1 MKHLIKLAFKNIF
14 RNKRRTFLTITA
26 VFFATFLVVM
36 FKSFIGGLWG
46 STINNVIMLETGH
59 IKVAHKKYLEKEKTQ
74 PLEYYIADAGE
85 LIDQLEKLDNVDFA
99 TPRIKTSAMLNIN
112 DKNYYSQLLGI
123 APEKEKR
130 FNVMHEKIVEG
141 EYLSSD
147 SEGILVGSGFAE
159 KFGLHTG
166 SGQRITFLCP
176 TVYNSVSIKS
186 FEITGIFSYGIKSL
200 DERLLVAPIARVQD
214 LVKMGDGTSE
224 ILILLDDIEKSLAVE
239 DKVNAILPA
248 EYTAKAWENQE
259 NYFNMIR
266 IATQIYNVVYF
277 FFLLLASF
285 VIINTILISVYER
298 EREIGAL
305 TALGMSQGEVLGL
318 FVTEAGIL
326 SIIGS
331 LLGSLSGGLI
341 SFILSKVG
349 INTLAL
355 FGDTMS
361 DMNISNVIYLRAEW
375 GTVIFSFVF
384 GFLVSIIF
392 ASIPALKAVKVDPIR
407 ALRAT

>member
-1 MKHLIKLAFKNIF
+1 MKHIIKLGFKNIF

-26 VFFATFLVVM
+26 VFFATFLVVI
-36 FKSFIGGLWG
+36 FKSFIGGLWD

-59 IKVAHKKYLEKEKTQ
+59 IKVAHKKYFEKEKTQ
-74 PLEYYIADAGE
+74 PLEYYVEDAE
-85 LIDQLEKLDNVDFA
+85 EIINQLEKLKGVNFA
-99 TPRIKTSAMLNIN
+99 TPRIKAPVMLNIN
-112 DKNYYSQLLGI
+112 DKNYYTQLLGI
-123 APEKEKR
+123 DPEKEKR
-130 FNVMHEKIVEG
+130 FNVIHEKIVDG

-147 SEGILVGSGFAE
+147 SKGIIVGSGFAE
-159 KFGLHTG
+159 KFNLHT
-166 SGQRITFLCP
+166 GQRITILSQ
-176 TVYNSVSIKS
+176 TVYNSISVKS
-186 FEITGIFSYGIKSL
+186 FEITGIFTYGIKSL
-200 DERLLVAPIARVQD
+200 DERLMVAPISSVQD

-224 ILILLDDIEKSLAVE
+224 VLILLKDIEKSLAME
-239 DKVNAILPA
+239 NKVNAILPA

-259 NYFNMIR
+259 NYYNMIR

-305 TALGMSQGEVLGL
+305 TALGMSQGEVLSL

-331 LLGSLSGGLI
+331 FLGSLSGGLI
-341 SFILSKVG
+341 AFILSKVG

-355 FGDTMS
+355 WGETMS
-361 DMNISNVIYLRAEW
+361 EMNISNVIYLRAQW
-375 GTVIFSFVF
+375 QTVMFSFIF
-384 GFLVSIIF
+384 GFLVTIIF
-392 ASIPALKAVKVDPIR
+392 ASIPAFKAVKVDPIR

>member
-46 STINNVIMLETGH
+46 STVNNVIMLETGH
-59 IKVAHKKYLEKEKTQ
+59 VKVAHKKYFEKEKTQ
-74 PLEYYIADAGE
+74 PLEYYIEDAEE
-85 LIDQLEKLDNVDFA
+85 LIDQLEKLPEVDFA
-99 TPRIKTSAMLNIN
+99 APRIKTSAMLNIN

-123 APEKEKR
+123 DPEKEKR

-159 KFGLHTG
+159 KFDLHTG
-166 SGQRITFLCP
+166 SGQRITFLSP

-200 DERLLVAPIARVQD
+200 DERLLVAPIEKVQA

-224 ILILLDDIEKSLAVE
+224 ILILLNDIDKSLALE
-239 DKVNAILPA
+239 NELNASLPP
-248 EYTAKAWENQE
+248 EYTAKSWENQG

-266 IATQIYNVVYF
+266 IATQIYNVIYF

-305 TALGMSQGEVLGL
+305 TALGMSQGEVLCL
-318 FVTEAGIL
+318 FITEAGIL
-326 SIIGS
+326 SVIGS
-331 LLGSLSGGLI
+331 LIGSLSGGLI
-341 SFILSKVG
+341 AFILSKVG

-355 FGDTMS
+355 FGETMS

-392 ASIPALKAVKVDPIR
+392 ASIPAFKAVKVDPIR

>member
-1 MKHLIKLAFKNIF
+1 MKHIIKLAFKNIF

-46 STINNVIMLETGH
+46 NTINNVIMLETGH
-59 IKVAHKKYLEKEKTQ
+59 VKVAHKKYFEKEKTN
-74 PLEYYIADAGE
+74 PLEYYIEDAGD
-85 LIDQLEKLDNVDFA
+85 LIDQLEKLPEVDFA

-112 DKNYYSQLLGI
+112 EKNYYSQLLGI
-123 APEKEKR
+123 DPEKEKR
-130 FNVMHEKIVEG
+130 FNVMHEKIIEG

-147 SEGILVGSGFAE
+147 SKGILVGSGFAE
-159 KFGLHTG
+159 KFALHAD
-166 SGQRITFLCP
+166 SGQRITFLSP

-200 DERLLVAPIARVQD
+200 DERLLVAPIEKVQH

-224 ILILLDDIEKSLAVE
+224 ILILLDDIDKSLAME
-239 DKVNAILPA
+239 DEINAILPP
-248 EYTAKAWENQE
+248 EYTAKAWEHQE

-305 TALGMSQGEVLGL
+305 TALGMSQGEVLSL
-318 FVTEAGIL
+318 FITEAGIL

-331 LLGSLSGGLI
+331 LLGSLSGGLV
-341 SFILSKVG
+341 SFVFSKVG
-349 INTLAL
+349 INTLVL
-355 FGDTMS
+355 WGETLS
-361 DMNISNVIYLRAEW
+361 DMNISNVIYLRAQW
-375 GTVIFSFVF
+375 QTVIFSFVF
-384 GFLVSIIF
+384 GFLVSIVF
-392 ASIPALKAVKVDPIR
+392 ASIPAFKAVKVDPIR

>member
-1 MKHLIKLAFKNIF
+1 MKHIIKLAFKNIF

-46 STINNVIMLETGH
+46 NTINNVIMLETGH
-59 IKVAHKKYLEKEKTQ
+59 VKIAHKKYFEKEKTQ
-74 PLEYYIADAGE
+74 PLEYYVEDAE
-85 LIDQLEKLDNVDFA
+85 KIINQLEELDDVDFA
-99 TPRIKTSAMLNIN
+99 TPRIKAPVMLNID
-112 DKNYYSQLLGI
+112 DKNYYTQLLGI
-123 APEKEKR
+123 NPEKERR
-130 FNVMHEKIVEG
+130 FNAIHEKIVDG

-147 SEGILVGSGFAE
+147 SKGIMVGSGFAE
-159 KFGLHTG
+159 KFDLHT
-166 SGQRITFLCP
+166 GQRITLLSQ
-176 TVYNSVSIKS
+176 TVYNSISVES
-186 FEITGIFSYGIKSL
+186 FKITGIFTYGIKSL
-200 DERLLVAPIARVQD
+200 DERLMVAPIASVQD

-224 ILILLDDIEKSLAVE
+224 VLILLDDIEKSLAVE
-239 DKVNAILPA
+239 NEVNAILPT
-248 EYTAKAWENQE
+248 EYTAKAWENQA
-259 NYFNMIR
+259 NYYNMIK

-305 TALGMSQGEVLGL
+305 TALGMSRGEVLCL

-326 SIIGS
+326 SVIGS

-341 SFILSKVG
+341 SFIFSKVG

-355 FGDTMS
+355 FGETMS
-361 DMNISNVIYLRAEW
+361 DMNISNVIYLRAQW
-375 GTVIFSFVF
+375 QTVIFSFIF
-384 GFLVSIIF
+384 GFMVTIIF
-392 ASIPALKAVKVDPIR
+392 ASIPAFKAVKVDPIR

>member
-305 TALGMSQGEVLGL
+305 TALGMSQKEVLSL

-375 GTVIFSFVF
+375 GTVIFSFIF

-392 ASIPALKAVKVDPIR
+392 ASIPAFKAVKVDPIR

>member
-1 MKHLIKLAFKNIF
+1 MKHIIKLGFKNIF

-36 FKSFIGGLWG
+36 FKSFIGGLWD

-59 IKVAHKKYLEKEKTQ
+59 IKVAHKKYFEKEKTQ
-74 PLEYYIADAGE
+74 PLEYYVEDAE
-85 LIDQLEKLDNVDFA
+85 EIINQLEKLKGVNFA
-99 TPRIKTSAMLNIN
+99 TPRIKTPVMLNIN
-112 DKNYYSQLLGI
+112 DKNYYTQLLGI
-123 APEKEKR
+123 DPEKEKR
-130 FNVMHEKIVEG
+130 FNVIHEKIVDG

-147 SEGILVGSGFAE
+147 SKGIIVGSGFAE
-159 KFGLHTG
+159 KFDLHT
-166 SGQRITFLCP
+166 GQRITILSQ
-176 TVYNSVSIKS
+176 TVYNSISVKS
-186 FEITGIFSYGIKSL
+186 FEITGIFTYGIKSL
-200 DERLLVAPIARVQD
+200 DERLMVAPISSVQD

-224 ILILLDDIEKSLAVE
+224 VLILLKDIEKSLAME
-239 DKVNAILPA
+239 NEVNAILPA

-259 NYFNMIR
+259 NYYNMIR

-305 TALGMSQGEVLGL
+305 TALGMSQGEVLSL
-318 FVTEAGIL
+318 FITEAGIL

-331 LLGSLSGGLI
+331 FLGSLSGGLI
-341 SFILSKVG
+341 AFILSKVG

-355 FGDTMS
+355 WGETMS
-361 DMNISNVIYLRAEW
+361 EMNISNVIYLRAQW
-375 GTVIFSFVF
+375 QTVMFSFIF
-384 GFLVSIIF
+384 GFVVTIIF
-392 ASIPALKAVKVDPIR
+392 ASIPAFKAVKVDPIR

>member
-1 MKHLIKLAFKNIF
+1 MKHIIRLSFKNIF

-59 IKVAHKKYLEKEKTQ
+59 IRVAHKKFFEKEKTQ
-74 PLEYYIADAGE
+74 PLEYYVEDAGK
-85 LIDQLEKLDNVDFA
+85 IISQLEKLKGVDFA
-99 TPRIKTSAMLNIN
+99 TPRIKTPVMLNLN
-112 DKNYYSQLLGI
+112 EKNYYTQLLGVD
-123 APEKEKR
+123 PEKEKR
-130 FNVMHEKIVEG
+130 FNVIHEKIVDG

-147 SEGILVGSGFAE
+147 SKGIMVGSGFAE
-159 KFGLHTG
+159 KFDLHT
-166 SGQRITFLCP
+166 GQRITLLSQ
-176 TVYNSVSIKS
+176 TVYNSISVES
-186 FEITGIFSYGIKSL
+186 FKITGIFTYGIKSL
-200 DERLLVAPIARVQD
+200 DERLMVAPIARVQD
-214 LVKMGDGTSE
+214 LVKMENGASE
-224 ILILLDDIEKSLAVE
+224 VLILLYDREKSLAVE
-239 DKVNAILPA
+239 DEVNAVLPP
-248 EYTAKAWENQE
+248 EYIAKSWESQG
-259 NYFNMIR
+259 NYYNMIK

-305 TALGMSQGEVLGL
+305 TALGMSQGEVLSL

-326 SIIGS
+326 SVTGS

-341 SFILSKVG
+341 SWILSKVG

-361 DMNISNVIYLRAEW
+361 DMNISNVIYLRAQW
-375 GTVIFSFVF
+375 QTVIFSFIF
-384 GFLVSIIF
+384 GFLVSILF
-392 ASIPALKAVKVDPIR
+392 ASIPAFKAVKVDPIK
-407 ALRAT
+407 ALRST

>member
-1 MKHLIKLAFKNIF
+1 MKHIIKLGFKNIF

-46 STINNVIMLETGH
+46 STVNNVIMLETGH
-59 IKVAHKKYLEKEKTQ
+59 IKVAHEKYLEKEKTQ
-74 PLEYYIADAGE
+74 PLEYYIEDAGKT
-85 LIDQLEKLDNVDFA
+85 INRLEKLDGVDFA
-99 TPRIKTSAMLNIN
+99 TPRIKAPVMLNIN
-112 DKNYYSQLLGI
+112 DKNYYTQLLGI
-123 APEKEKR
+123 DPEKEKK
-130 FNVMHEKIVEG
+130 FNVIHEKIVEG

-147 SEGILVGSGFAE
+147 SKGIMVGSGFAE
-159 KFGLHTG
+159 KFDLHTG
-166 SGQRITFLCP
+166 QRVTLLSQ
-176 TVYNSVSIKS
+176 TVYNSISVES
-186 FEITGIFSYGIKSL
+186 FKITGIFTFGIKSL
-200 DERLLVAPIARVQD
+200 DERLMVAPVARVQD

-248 EYTAKAWENQE
+248 EYIAKSWENQG

-305 TALGMSQGEVLGL
+305 TALGMSKGEVLKL

-355 FGDTMS
+355 WGDTMS

-375 GTVIFSFVF
+375 ETVIFSFIF
-384 GFLVSIIF
+384 GFLVTVIF

>member
-1 MKHLIKLAFKNIF
+1 MRHLIKLAFKNIF

-46 STINNVIMLETGH
+46 NTINNVIMLETGH
-59 IKVAHKKYLEKEKTQ
+59 LKVAHKKYFEKEKTN
-74 PLEYYIADAGE
+74 PLEYYIKDAGKLINKLEE
-85 LIDQLEKLDNVDFA
+85 LPEVDFA

-112 DKNYYSQLLGI
+112 DKNYYTQLLGI
-123 APEKEKR
+123 DPEKEKR
-130 FNVMHEKIVEG
+130 FNVIHEKIIEG

-147 SEGILVGSGFAE
+147 SKGILVGSGFAE
-159 KFGLHTG
+159 KFNLHAD

-186 FEITGIFSYGIKSL
+186 FETTGIFSYGIKSL
-200 DERLLVAPIARVQD
+200 DERLLVAPVSKVQD

-239 DKVNAILPA
+239 NEVKAILPE
-248 EYTAKAWENQE
+248 EYTVKAWEHQE
-259 NYFNMIR
+259 NYYNMIR
-266 IATQIYNVVYF
+266 IATQIYNVIYF

-305 TALGMSQGEVLGL
+305 TALGMSRSEVLSL
-318 FVTEAGIL
+318 FITEAGIL
-326 SIIGS
+326 SLIGS
-331 LLGSLSGGLI
+331 LLGSLSGGLVSLI
-341 SFILSKVG
+341 FSKVG

-361 DMNISNVIYLRAEW
+361 DMNISNVIYLHAEW
-375 GTVIFSFVF
+375 QTVIFSFVF
-384 GFLVSIIF
+384 GFLVSIVF
-392 ASIPALKAVKVDPIR
+392 ASIPAFKAVKIDPIK
-407 ALRAT
+407 ALRST

>member
-1 MKHLIKLAFKNIF
+1 MKHIIKLGFKNIF

-26 VFFATFLVVM
+26 VFFATFLVVI
-36 FKSFIGGLWG
+36 FKSFIGGLWD

-59 IKVAHKKYLEKEKTQ
+59 IKVANKKYFEKEKTQ
-74 PLEYYIADAGE
+74 PLEYYIEDAGE
-85 LIDQLEKLDNVDFA
+85 LIDQLEKLKGVNFA
-99 TPRIKTSAMLNIN
+99 TPRIKAPVMLNIN
-112 DKNYYSQLLGI
+112 DKNYYTQLLGI
-123 APEKEKR
+123 NPEKEKR
-130 FNVMHEKIVEG
+130 FNVIHEKIVDG

-147 SEGILVGSGFAE
+147 SKGIIVGSGFAE
-159 KFGLHTG
+159 KFDLHI
-166 SGQRITFLCP
+166 GQRITLLSQ
-176 TVYNSVSIKS
+176 TVYNSISVKS
-186 FEITGIFSYGIKSL
+186 FEITGIFTYGIKSL
-200 DERLLVAPIARVQD
+200 DERLMVAPIARVQD

-224 ILILLDDIEKSLAVE
+224 VLILLKDINKSLAME
-239 DKVNAILPA
+239 NEVNAILPP

-305 TALGMSQGEVLGL
+305 TALGMSQGEVLSL

-331 LLGSLSGGLI
+331 FLGSLSGGLI
-341 SFILSKVG
+341 AFILSKVG

-355 FGDTMS
+355 WGETMS
-361 DMNISNVIYLRAEW
+361 EMNISNVIYLRVQW
-375 GTVIFSFVF
+375 QTVIFSFIF
-384 GFLVSIIF
+384 GFLVTIIF
-392 ASIPALKAVKVDPIR
+392 ASIPAFKAVKVDPIR

>member
-46 STINNVIMLETGH
+46 NTINNVIMLETGH
-59 IKVAHKKYLEKEKTQ
+59 IKVAHKKYFEKEKTQ
-74 PLEYYIADAGE
+74 PLEYYIEDAGE
-85 LIDQLEKLDNVDFA
+85 LIKQLEKIEDVNFA

-112 DKNYYSQLLGI
+112 DKNYYTQLLGI
-123 APEKEKR
+123 DPEKEKR
-130 FNVMHEKIVEG
+130 FNVIHEKIIEG

-147 SEGILVGSGFAE
+147 SKGILVGSGFAE
-159 KFGLHTG
+159 KFGLHACG
-166 SGQRITFLCP
+166 GQRITFLSP

-200 DERLLVAPIARVQD
+200 DERLLVAPISRVQD

-248 EYTAKAWENQE
+248 EYTAKSWENQA
-259 NYFNMIR
+259 NYYNMIK
-266 IATQIYNVVYF
+266 IATQIYNVIYF

-305 TALGMSQGEVLGL
+305 TALGMSQREVLVL
-318 FVTEAGIL
+318 FVLEAGIL
-326 SIIGS
+326 SIVGS
-331 LLGSLSGGLI
+331 FLGSLSGGLI
-341 SFILSKVG
+341 SLIFSKVG

-361 DMNISNVIYLRAEW
+361 EMNISNVIYLRAQW
-375 GTVIFSFVF
+375 QTVIFSFIF

-392 ASIPALKAVKVDPIR
+392 ASIPAFKAVKVDPIR

>member
-1 MKHLIKLAFKNIF
+1 MKHIIKLGFKNIF

-74 PLEYYIADAGE
+74 PLEYYIEDAQK
-85 LIDQLEKLDNVDFA
+85 LINQLEELKEVNFA
-99 TPRIKTSAMLNIN
+99 TPRIKAPVMLNIN
-112 DKNYYSQLLGI
+112 DKNYYTQLLGI
-123 APEKEKR
+123 NPEKEKR
-130 FNVMHEKIVEG
+130 FNVIHEKIVDG

-147 SEGILVGSGFAE
+147 SKGIMVGSGFAE
-159 KFGLHTG
+159 KFDLHT
-166 SGQRITFLCP
+166 GQRITLLSQ
-176 TVYNSVSIKS
+176 TVYNSISVES
-186 FEITGIFSYGIKSL
+186 FKIIGIFTYGIKSL
-200 DERLLVAPIARVQD
+200 DERLMVAPIARVQD

-224 ILILLDDIEKSLAVE
+224 ILILLKNIEKSLAVE
-239 DKVNAILPA
+239 DEVNAILPE

-266 IATQIYNVVYF
+266 IATQIYNVIYF

-305 TALGMSQGEVLGL
+305 TALGMSQGEVLSL

-355 FGDTMS
+355 FGETMS

-384 GFLVSIIF
+384 GFLVTIIF
-392 ASIPALKAVKVDPIR
+392 ASIPAFKAVKVDPIR

>member
-1 MKHLIKLAFKNIF
+1 MKHIIKLGFKNIF

-36 FKSFIGGLWG
+36 FKSFIGGLWD

-59 IKVAHKKYLEKEKTQ
+59 IKVAHKKYFEKEKTQ
-74 PLEYYIADAGE
+74 PLEYYVEDAE
-85 LIDQLEKLDNVDFA
+85 EIINQLEKLKGVNFA
-99 TPRIKTSAMLNIN
+99 TPRIKTPVMLNIN
-112 DKNYYSQLLGI
+112 DKNYYTQLLGI
-123 APEKEKR
+123 DPEKEKR
-130 FNVMHEKIVEG
+130 FNVIHEKIVDG

-147 SEGILVGSGFAE
+147 SKGIIVGSGFAE
-159 KFGLHTG
+159 KFNLHT
-166 SGQRITFLCP
+166 GQRITILSQ
-176 TVYNSVSIKS
+176 TVYNSISVKS
-186 FEITGIFSYGIKSL
+186 FEITGIFTYGIKSL
-200 DERLLVAPIARVQD
+200 DERLMVAPISSVQD

-224 ILILLDDIEKSLAVE
+224 VLILLKDIEKSLAME
-239 DKVNAILPA
+239 NEVNAILPA

-259 NYFNMIR
+259 NYYNMIR

-305 TALGMSQGEVLGL
+305 TALGMSQGEVLSL
-318 FVTEAGIL
+318 FITEAGIL

-331 LLGSLSGGLI
+331 FLGSLSGGLI
-341 SFILSKVG
+341 AFILSKVG

-355 FGDTMS
+355 WGETMS
-361 DMNISNVIYLRAEW
+361 EMNISNVIYLRAQW
-375 GTVIFSFVF
+375 QTVMFSFIF
-384 GFLVSIIF
+384 GFVVTIIF
-392 ASIPALKAVKVDPIR
+392 ASIPAFKAVKVDPIR

>member
-1 MKHLIKLAFKNIF
+1 MKHIIKLGFKNIF

-59 IKVAHKKYLEKEKTQ
+59 VKVAHKKYLEKEKTQ
-74 PLEYYIADAGE
+74 PLEYYVVDAE
-85 LIDQLEKLDNVDFA
+85 KIINQLEELSEVNFA
-99 TPRIKTSAMLNIN
+99 TPRIKAPVMLNIN
-112 DKNYYSQLLGI
+112 DKNYYTQLLAI
-123 APEKEKR
+123 NPEKEKR
-130 FNVMHEKIVEG
+130 FNVIHEKIVDG

-147 SEGILVGSGFAE
+147 SKGIMVGSGFAE
-159 KFGLHTG
+159 KFDLHT
-166 SGQRITFLCP
+166 GQRITLLSP
-176 TVYNSVSIKS
+176 TVYNSISVES
-186 FEITGIFSYGIKSL
+186 FKITGIFTYGIKSL
-200 DERLLVAPIARVQD
+200 DERLMVAPIASVQD

-224 ILILLDDIEKSLAVE
+224 ILILLDNIEKSLAVE
-239 DKVNAILPA
+239 DEVNAMLPE
-248 EYTAKAWENQE
+248 EYTAEAWENQE

-305 TALGMSQGEVLGL
+305 TALGMSRGEVLYL

-349 INTLAL
+349 INTIAL
-355 FGDTMS
+355 FGETMS
-361 DMNISNVIYLRAEW
+361 DLNISNVIYLKAQW
-375 GTVIFSFVF
+375 QTVIFAFIF

-392 ASIPALKAVKVDPIR
+392 ASIPAFKAVKVDPIR

>member
-1 MKHLIKLAFKNIF
+1 MKHIIELSFKNIF

-46 STINNVIMLETGH
+46 NTINNVIMLETGH
-59 IKVAHKKYLEKEKTQ
+59 VRVAHKKYFEKEKTQ
-74 PLEYYIADAGE
+74 PLEYYVEDAEKIIG
-85 LIDQLEKLDNVDFA
+85 QLEKLKGVDFA
-99 TPRIKTSAMLNIN
+99 TPRIKAPVMLNLN
-112 DKNYYSQLLGI
+112 DKNYYTQVLGI
-123 APEKEKR
+123 NPEKEKR
-130 FNVMHEKIVEG
+130 FNVIHEKIVYG

-147 SEGILVGSGFAE
+147 SKGIMVGSGFAE
-159 KFGLHTG
+159 KFDLHI
-166 SGQRITFLCP
+166 GQKITLLSQ
-176 TVYNSVSIKS
+176 TVYNSISVES
-186 FEITGIFSYGIKSL
+186 FTITGIFTYGIKSL
-200 DERLLVAPIARVQD
+200 DERLMVAPIARVQD

-224 ILILLDDIEKSLAVE
+224 ILILLDNIEESTRVE
-239 DKVNAILPA
+239 DEVNAVLPPD
-248 EYTAKAWENQE
+248 YTAKSWENQG
-259 NYFNMIR
+259 NYYNMIK

-361 DMNISNVIYLRAEW
+361 EMNISNVIYLRAEW
-375 GTVIFSFVF
+375 ETVIFSFIF
-384 GFLVSIIF
+384 GFLVTVIF
-392 ASIPALKAVKVDPIR
+392 ASIPAFKAVKVDPIR